1 MIDILELVSNIR
13 PLDKTAMQEARFHF
27 DNLIKPKRS
36 LAKLEDMV
44 CLYIGATG
52 VTNAVE
58 LEYPRKVIS
67 IWASEQ
73 DKLFVEKIY
82 AGREP
87 LNYLAEKAKSE
98 VLVTELVCEKSTLT
112 PESIIDALLTG
123 LETTENNIKCNGYQ
137 LFSVAIPGRY
147 ILPAEWKKIKDEDP
161 YYILQCFDDVR
172 IAAAVGA
179 ILMSAYLRIPVMLD
193 GLASV
198 VAAYIAS
205 KISPVSLAYCIAT
218 NITTEEGQEDLI
230 KELGL
235 SAVLRLQIAQ
245 GQGEGTAL
253 AFTLFDAGIK
263 AYKEMETFA
272 QAGVHTEVEEFS
284 LSKK

>member
-1 MIDILELVSNIR
+1 MIDILELVSNIK
-13 PLDKTAMQEARFHF
+13 PLDTTSMHEARFHF
-27 DNLIKPKRS
+27 DNLIKPKGS

-52 VTNAVE
+52 VADAVE

-67 IWASEQ
+67 IWTSEQ
-73 DKLFVEKIY
+73 DKHFVENIY
-82 AGREP
+82 SGKEP
-87 LNYLAEKAKSE
+87 LNFLAEKAKSE
-98 VLVTELVCEKSTLT
+98 VLVTELVCQQSTLT
-112 PESIIDALLTG
+112 KENIIDALLTG
-123 LETTENNIKCNGYQ
+123 VEIAENNIKCNAYQ
-137 LFSVAIPGRY
+137 LFSVAIPGHY
-147 ILPAEWKKIKDEDP
+147 TLPAEWNRIKNEEP
-161 YYILQCFDDVR
+161 YYILQYFNDVR
-172 IAAAVGA
+172 LAAAVGA
-179 ILMSAYLRIPVMLD
+179 VLTSAYLRVPVMLD

-205 KISPVSLAYCIAT
+205 KISPTSLEYCIAT

-230 KELGL
+230 IELGL
-235 SAVLRLQIAQ
+235 SAALRLQIAQ

-272 QAGVHTEVEEFS
+272 QAGVHAEVEEFS